1 MLISENNIRRLAR
14 TMLFSESSNKIF
26 EFNLSPSNGGNGD
39 AQGDKF
45 KGYGTKHDRPGPQNP
60 IISKEDVPGLDQNNV
75 MTKTPLPTSKQDLNV
90 YVADLLNRF
99 VDLSRSGSEIGE
111 LAGRIEDCIKG
122 LA

>member
-26 EFNLSPSNGGNGD
+26 EANYSPSNGG
-39 AQGDKF
+39 
-45 KGYGTKHDRPGPQNP
+45 KGNPFSKVGLATKHDQPGPQNP

-75 MTKTPLPTSKQDLNV
+75 TTKTPLPTSKQDLNV

-99 VDLSRSGSEIGE
+99 VDLSRSGGEIGE
-111 LAGRIEDCIKG
+111 LAGRIEDSIKG